1 MNIYEKMLL
10 IASELNNV
18 EKTTEL
24 DVGKGGKKPV
34 FGEQDVLGAVKPLLL
49 KYKVYGYPYARR
61 IIDSGTLAQGE
72 RSVNF
77 MRVDTTYRFVN
88 VEKPEEYVEVTSYGD
103 GLDSGDKAPGK
114 ALTYSDKYA
123 LMKAFQIVTG
133 DDPDQETPEPT
144 PYRPYNRPQGAF
156 PQGAGQ
162 QPQTEPKPASQ
173 KQKELIAKLLLETG
187 ADISE
192 FGVASV
198 DSITIKQ
205 ASDILDDLFKRPKL
219 QKDEPKF
226 KDDLPF

>member
-1 MNIYEKMLL
+1 MNIYEKMLS

-77 MRVDTTYRFVN
+77 MRVETTYRFVN
-88 VEKPEEYVEVTSYGD
+88 VDKPEEYVEVTSYGD

-144 PYRPYNRPQGAF
+144 PYRPYNRPQGA
-156 PQGAGQ
+156 GQ
-162 QPQTEPKPASQ
+162 QPQAEPKPASQ
-173 KQKELIAKLLLETG
+173 KQKELIEKLLKETG
-187 ADISE
+187 SEISE

-198 DSITIKQ
+198 DSITMEQ
-205 ASDILDDLFKRPKL
+205 ASSILSDLFKRPKL